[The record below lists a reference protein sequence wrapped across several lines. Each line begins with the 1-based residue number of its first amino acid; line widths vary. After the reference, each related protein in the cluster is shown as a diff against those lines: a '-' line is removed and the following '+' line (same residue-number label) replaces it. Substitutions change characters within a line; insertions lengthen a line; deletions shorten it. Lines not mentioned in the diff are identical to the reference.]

1 MKPFLESLNKAI
13 FDDSKIGF
21 FVSLAFVLW
30 WSHYSYLHYTWGFK
44 SLFFTSI
51 FLASVWNGLM
61 MEGKYIYGLIPLLS
75 AIALGRL
82 ITKLKLIQA
91 FDKFIVAI
99 GNKFMEWINKFKATP
114 YLKITV
120 SEELRKLVN
129 EDKNVRILL
138 QTIARISDIARF
150 YGRDRVEDRDTIYF
164 EIFSAE
170 IYSNNMINII
180 GNVINF
186 FNIVTFD
193 NYKTYSI
200 HRYLDVEEKDSANF
214 IKVLEVFNDNNKEI
228 FEKAIQVK
236 DFFTII
242 NNAFHA
248 QNNKHSGY
256 NDVNFFHLPF
266 VEKKLE
272 LFKKENP
279 SFIDAKYRSYEYQII
294 LFNPI
299 IFQAIVKQ
307 LKL

>member
-21 FVSLAFVLW
+21 FMSLTFILW

-44 SLFFTSI
+44 NFFFTSI

-91 FDKFIVAI
+91 FDKFIVTI
-99 GNKFMEWINKFKATP
+99 GNKFMEWINKFKTTP

-150 YGRDRVEDRDTIYF
+150 DGRDRVEDRDH
-164 EIFSAE
+164 IF
-170 IYSNNMINII
+170 
-180 GNVINF
+180 
-186 FNIVTFD
+186 
-193 NYKTYSI
+193 
-200 HRYLDVEEKDSANF
+200 
-214 IKVLEVFNDNNKEI
+214 
-228 FEKAIQVK
+228 
-236 DFFTII
+236 
-242 NNAFHA
+242 
-248 QNNKHSGY
+248 
-256 NDVNFFHLPF
+256 
-266 VEKKLE
+266 
-272 LFKKENP
+272 
-279 SFIDAKYRSYEYQII
+279 
-294 LFNPI
+294 
-299 IFQAIVKQ
+299 
-307 LKL
+307 